1 MEILYNKIN
10 KKVKRGGVILRVGVT
25 STQNGFLLGAL
36 LKYLQERGEILQER
50 GEILAERVVDGFFY
64 SSVSGGISGSSADS
78 L

>member
-36 LKYLQERGEILQER
+36 LKYLQERR
-50 GEILAERVVDGFFY
+50 EILAERVVDGFF
-64 SSVSGGISGSSADS
+64 ISGEYLAAALDS

>member
-36 LKYLQERGEILQER
+36 LKYLQERGEIL
-50 GEILAERVVDGFFY
+50 AEWVVDGFF
-64 SSVSGGISGSSADS
+64 ISLFRGNIWQQR
-78 L
+78 

>member
-36 LKYLQERGEILQER
+36 LKYLQERGEIL
-50 GEILAERVVDGFFY
+50 AERVVDGFL
-64 SSVSGGISGSSADS
+64 ISLFRGNIWQQR
-78 L
+78 

>member
-36 LKYLQERGEILQER
+36 LKYLQDR
-50 GEILAERVVDGFFY
+50 GEILAEWVVDGFF
-64 SSVSGGISGSSADS
+64 ISLFRGNIWQQR
-78 L
+78 